1 MCADQGNWKLSWGKV
16 GEDRYIADIDY
27 DNARC
32 LALLPPTTADTDS
45 GGAAEAEG
53 PQLPS
58 WQHPGD
64 ADLASAEPSGP
75 RWLTGCPDGSRACE
89 PPSPC
94 PTKEKPCLFNVR
106 TKLARPFSYVRHADS
121 RTAAPC
127 YRR

>member
-1 MCADQGNWKLSWGKV
+1 MACLEVLRRGVCADQGDWKLSWGKV

-27 DNARC
+27 DKARC
-32 LALLPPTTADTDS
+32 LALLPPTTAGADNSGVAEDS
-45 GGAAEAEG
+45 
-53 PQLPS
+53 QLPP

-75 RWLTGCPDGSRACE
+75 K

-106 TKLARPFSYVRHADS
+106 AALAQPFQR
-121 RTAAPC
+121 AA
-127 YRR
+127 R

>member
-1 MCADQGNWKLSWGKV
+1 MCADQGDWKLSWGKV

-27 DNARC
+27 DKARC
-32 LALLPPTTADTDS
+32 LALLPPTTAGAE
-45 GGAAEAEG
+45 GGGVAEAAEG
-53 PQLPS
+53 PQLPP

-75 RWLTGCPDGSRACE
+75 K

-106 TKLARPFSYVRHADS
+106 AATVAKSFNSMHALTLAPPHRGGHR
-121 RTAAPC
+121 
-127 YRR
+127 